1 MDDRIKAIF
10 KSIYE
15 GEAKAA
21 LRLKLFAKQADRE
34 DLPQIA
40 QLFRVISFSEEIHGE
55 RALKMLKEIKS
66 TEENLKES
74 FDSET
79 TVAEVA
85 YDQFLKVAA
94 DVGDNGASM
103 IFSQSRDVEDIH
115 AKLYKK
121 ALDHLMTETQTTY
134 YVCQVCGYVA
144 DGMLPDECPVCS
156 APQNQFKEFK

>member
-34 DLPQIA
+34 DLTQIA